1 MLELKVIR
9 GFRNVKCLS
18 NRFLIVLDN
27 LIGNK
32 KIFDY
37 LFLISICVIC
47 DVFVILN
54 KIFKNKFMVLFYG
67 DFNKS
72 LFEF

>member
-32 KIFDY
+32 KNFW
-37 LFLISICVIC
+37 LFV
-47 DVFVILN
+47 
-54 KIFKNKFMVLFYG
+54 
-67 DFNKS
+67 FNKYMCY
-72 LFEF
+72 LWCVC